1 MTRTRDETRCWMSPY
16 CSGPLLLHTTCQL
29 DTMQRTFITSSR
41 SLARASICRTPSH
54 ALRIPRLQTPNAH
67 SPLYSRSFA
76 YSLHA
81 RNARSSQ
88 NPTTPP
94 PPSED
99 DQLTLL
105 PPSDSSKPSGVIKV
119 DEPRKS
125 ISFNCGV
132 EDCGVRQT
140 HEFTKRSYE
149 RGIVIVQCPGCKNR

>member
-1 MTRTRDETRCWMSPY
+1 MTRMRDETRSRVLHY
-16 CSGPLLLHTTCQL
+16 RSGPSLLHTTCQL
-29 DTMQRTFITSSR
+29 ETMQRIFITSSR
-41 SLARASICRTPSH
+41 SLTRVSICRIPSN
-54 ALRIPRLQTPNAH
+54 ALRIPRLPPANAH

-149 RGIVIVQCPGCKNR
+149 RGIVIIQCPGCKNR